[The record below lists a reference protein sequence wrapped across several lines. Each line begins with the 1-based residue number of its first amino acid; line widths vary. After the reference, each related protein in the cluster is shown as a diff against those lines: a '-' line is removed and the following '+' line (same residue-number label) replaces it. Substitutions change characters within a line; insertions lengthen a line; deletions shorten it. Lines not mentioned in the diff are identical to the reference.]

1 MARRLKIT
9 EKVTFNVSEA
19 SYVYILSEQKL
30 TKNSQ
35 KGPFGRVLEN
45 LKIAVKQ
52 CCQTGQFYQDKNL
65 WENAKIRMPH
75 FSHTSKSRIDQI
87 GTYYV
92 KYHGNWEP
100 SIKRQFPWTC
110 SASRRLFINMMLS
123 RSREPKI
130 FLSSLAFYAKRPTIK
145 FRVGKRPF
153 AHYSKA
159 QVLKSSEKMTSNFTC
174 YGATQHEM
182 EVHKQVAFWIEVV
195 ACTIVGGFGIVGNLF
210 SLPILAR

>member
-1 MARRLKIT
+1 
-9 EKVTFNVSEA
+9 
-19 SYVYILSEQKL
+19 
-30 TKNSQ
+30 
-35 KGPFGRVLEN
+35 
-45 LKIAVKQ
+45 
-52 CCQTGQFYQDKNL
+52 
-65 WENAKIRMPH
+65 MPH
-75 FSHTSKSRIDQI
+75 FSNTSKSRVDQMVHIMGI
-87 GTYYV
+87 G
-92 KYHGNWEP
+92 NP
-100 SIKRQFPWTC
+100 QSIRLTSVSMD
-110 SASRRLFINMMLS
+110 SASRRLFINMLS